1 MMSWS
6 KSKRT
11 SHISLSTCPRP
22 TIHLCVFLFGMVIQV
37 AIPSQSFAVA
47 KYLHFIHTYPFS
59 FLLAMITLFKE
70 RKSSPITIII
80 IIILLILII
89 GNDDYKRCIL
99 ADDRHFSC
107 ELGIYKTG
115 GLLLLSLVWWL
126 LLFYKSSK

>member
-1 MMSWS
+1 MTHDYDVLIQVQKNKSYKPIYMSPS
-6 KSKRT
+6 DHPPVR
-11 SHISLSTCPRP
+11 
-22 TIHLCVFLFGMVIQV
+22 VFLFGMVIQV

-99 ADDRHFSC
+99 ADDLRHFSC
-107 ELGIYKTG
+107 EE
-115 GLLLLSLVWWL
+115 S
-126 LLFYKSSK
+126 